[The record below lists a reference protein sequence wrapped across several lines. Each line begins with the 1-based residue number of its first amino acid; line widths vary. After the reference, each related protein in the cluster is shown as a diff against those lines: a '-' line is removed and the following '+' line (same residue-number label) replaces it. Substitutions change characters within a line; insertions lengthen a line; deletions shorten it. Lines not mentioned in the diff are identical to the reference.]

1 MSAAPAGP
9 SSSGSRGVK
18 RPRGSPC
25 PSQKRDGGATSSGC
39 WTAAGRPINSLLD
52 MTARVVAKNIPFQ
65 RVEESYARIPEPV
78 QRRIIFWS
86 FPRDERD
93 ILMYSS
99 LSRASPAPAPVPS
112 SDAQSLPFFKGLK
125 LLETGSVDN
134 VLQVGKYN
142 TYRYL
147 KARKAYV
154 QKWHNE
160 TSEIHT
166 CTCYV
171 DMMHDDPSR
180 VVKI

>member
-171 DMMHDDPSR
+171 DMMHDDR
-180 VVKI
+180 